1 VVKVVE
7 EVEAS
12 SEATGWKNLMC
23 GEEKASI
30 IYDWKK
36 TKI

>member
-1 VVKVVE
+1 MVKG
-7 EVEAS
+7 VEAS

-30 IYDWKK
+30 IYDWEN